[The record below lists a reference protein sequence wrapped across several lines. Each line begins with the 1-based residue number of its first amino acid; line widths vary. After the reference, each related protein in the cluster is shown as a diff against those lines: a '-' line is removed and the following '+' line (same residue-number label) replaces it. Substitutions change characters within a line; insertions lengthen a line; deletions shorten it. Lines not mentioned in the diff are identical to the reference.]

1 MAYLQYAGSGPMRH
15 EEKLLTEG
23 LGRLGVPVRHY
34 SLKRIIGRQIL
45 AVDHYEGDDSV
56 PLNMDAVES
65 AVTAYY
71 RSGTAPAAY
80 AIDFGV
86 LANGE
91 TTLVEAND
99 GYSLGA
105 YDIAADQYTALLMNR
120 WRDLLASDARPA
132 RSTSF

>member
-1 MAYLQYAGSGPMRH
+1 MSFTVAYLQYAGSGPMRH

-23 LGRLGVPVRHY
+23 LGRLGVPVRH
-34 SLKRIIGRQIL
+34 
-45 AVDHYEGDDSV
+45 
-56 PLNMDAVES
+56 ES

-91 TTLVEAND
+91 TTLVETND

-105 YDIAADQYTALLMNR
+105 YDIDADQYTALLMNR

-132 RSTSF
+132 RSTSS